1 MRELLEMVW
10 CCKNERINTSMRINK
25 LIQVEGTK
33 KKKKKEGSERPKV
46 TLSRQRF

>member
-10 CCKNERINTSMRINK
+10 CCKNERINTSMRISK

-33 KKKKKEGSERPKV
+33 KKKKKKV
-46 TLSRQRF
+46 VKDLK